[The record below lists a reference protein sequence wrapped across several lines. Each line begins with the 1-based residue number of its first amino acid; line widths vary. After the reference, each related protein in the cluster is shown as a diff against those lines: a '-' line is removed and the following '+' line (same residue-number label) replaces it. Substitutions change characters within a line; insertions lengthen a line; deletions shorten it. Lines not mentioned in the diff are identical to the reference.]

1 MKEKEV
7 KVLDYQM
14 AASFILIGTII
25 VAIILTYDFKQ
36 KVLKKPRLF
45 NDKEAYAINLTNRI
59 IIAILALFIVY
70 LDYQVYKKA
79 KTTNINIPPF
89 THQLEASILKALGT
103 IITVYVLLE
112 APDID
117 NIASIENP

>member
-7 KVLDYQM
+7 KVLDYQI
-14 AASFILIGTII
+14 AASFILIGTVI

-36 KVLKKPRLF
+36 KLLKKPRIF
-45 NDKEAYAINLTNRI
+45 NDKEAYAINLTNRVT
-59 IIAILALFIVY
+59 IAILALSIVY
-70 LDYQVYKKA
+70 LDYKIYQEA
-79 KTTNINIPPF
+79 KRTNINIPPL

-117 NIASIENP
+117 SIASIENP

>member
-7 KVLDYQM
+7 KVLDYQI
-14 AASFILIGTII
+14 AASFILIGTVI

-36 KVLKKPRLF
+36 KLLKKPRIF
-45 NDKEAYAINLTNRI
+45 NDKEAYAINLTNRVT
-59 IIAILALFIVY
+59 IAILALSIVY
-70 LDYQVYKKA
+70 LDYKIYQEA
-79 KTTNINIPPF
+79 KRTNINIPPL

-112 APDID
+112 APDI
-117 NIASIENP
+117 NSIASIENP